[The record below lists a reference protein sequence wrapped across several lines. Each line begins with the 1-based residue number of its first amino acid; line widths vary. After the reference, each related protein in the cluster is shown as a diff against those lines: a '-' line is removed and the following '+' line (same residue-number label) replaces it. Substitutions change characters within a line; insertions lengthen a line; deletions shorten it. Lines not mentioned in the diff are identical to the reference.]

1 MRVPCGWVD
10 DDKEAKQRRNA
21 RDPFPPGLDS
31 HPLPLGTRRGTFMGR
46 LSCASGLRT
55 LSGYILGG
63 EASGWPRTDLLR
75 SICLPLLPS
84 SSLQPVPIILSRS
97 FCTCLTVRT
106 PTLWGNRASAQS
118 AMTPE
123 SLTQSRGA
131 LSGLQGPIQR
141 ASFNPGDVS
150 ANFGSPQEALL
161 DASSFLK
168 MAVLQCRSLEALARA
183 TKGARHRGA
192 DAPETQGMRP
202 LVGHQENAQ
211 EDAGEGT
218 CDRRA

>member
-1 MRVPCGWVD
+1 
-10 DDKEAKQRRNA
+10 
-21 RDPFPPGLDS
+21 
-31 HPLPLGTRRGTFMGR
+31 MGR

-118 AMTPE
+118 ATTPE

-161 DASSFLK
+161 DASSPSQEGRL
-168 MAVLQCRSLEALARA
+168 AVQVPESAGTRNERSTASRRRRTRNTGDAASGRTSRECTGRRRGGYVRPESLEGR
-183 TKGARHRGA
+183 RVH
-192 DAPETQGMRP
+192 MRC
-202 LVGHQENAQ
+202 V
-211 EDAGEGT
+211 
-218 CDRRA
+218 